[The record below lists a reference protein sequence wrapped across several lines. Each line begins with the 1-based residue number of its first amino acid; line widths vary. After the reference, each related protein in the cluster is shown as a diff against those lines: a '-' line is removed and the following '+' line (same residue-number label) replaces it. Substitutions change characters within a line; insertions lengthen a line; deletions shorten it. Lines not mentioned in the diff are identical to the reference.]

1 MKCFMKQCYVF
12 TLSLFSLLVTQ
23 AQAPQ
28 GFNYQAVARNASG
41 NALVNASVSVRLTI
55 HDASASGTIVYQEH
69 HTTVTNALGLFSVI
83 IGAGTVDQGVF
94 NSVDW
99 GTNSKYLQV
108 EFNSGSGYVDMG
120 TSQLMSVPY
129 ALFSAS
135 GPAGP
140 TGAQGPQGIQGAQ
153 GPIGVTGPQG
163 NAGPQGVQGVTGP
176 TGSTGIQGVK
186 GNTGN
191 TGSTGPTGPTGSTGV
206 GQQGITG
213 PTGNT
218 GPGGG
223 PTGPDWSHRCY
234 RP

>member
-176 TGSTGIQGVK
+176 DRFYGDSRGKRQYG
-186 GNTGN
+186 
-191 TGSTGPTGPTGSTGV
+191 
-206 GQQGITG
+206 
-213 PTGNT
+213 
-218 GPGGG
+218 
-223 PTGPDWSHRCY
+223 
-234 RP
+234 